1 RASTTPSPT
10 WTSWWERRTCPSP
23 AAPMTAGRCPSLST
37 AILPS
42 DTDLAPLFESIQNSA
57 PQRVLPVGALWRLLR
72 GVPLALDG
80 GGQILPGHLL
90 PGDHAPESG
99 DLQPEIGAVPEYPG
113 GVEVHRPAAA
123 ALIIGGDRVAV
134 VHPAVGRDLRDQVIV
149 DLDIPAL
156 GAVGGG
162 PVQDAQGDEQHRHHQ
177 HCGSEGQR
185 KAPSLLAFHR
195 CTASLCY
202 IDRYEYTSPGEA
214 VPSIYLTKQAGS
226 LHCCH
231 IRSQHWRQAKKAPA
245 VRRGPERSSGQDY
258 SLMSM
263 TTPEP
268 TVRPPSRIA
277 KRRPFSMAMG

>member
-1 RASTTPSPT
+1 MNPFKIQRPDGFYPLGRFSVYSGAFRLL
-10 WTSWWERRTCPSP
+10 WT
-23 AAPMTAGRCPSLST
+23 AAGRSSQATSSQEITP
-37 AILPS
+37 
-42 DTDLAPLFESIQNSA
+42 
-57 PQRVLPVGALWRLLR
+57 RKG
-72 GVPLALDG
+72 
-80 GGQILPGHLL
+80 
-90 PGDHAPESG
+90 G
-99 DLQPEIGAVPEYPG
+99 DLQPEAGPVPEYPG
-113 GVEVHRPAAA
+113 GVEVHRPAPA

-177 HCGSEGQR
+177 HRGSEGQR

-202 IDRYEYTSPGEA
+202 IGRYEYTSPGEA
-214 VPSIYLTKQAGS
+214 VPSICLTKQAGS

-231 IRSQHWRQAKKAPA
+231 IRSRHWRQAKKAPA

-277 KRRPFSMAMG
+277 KRRPFSMAMGVISSTFISTLSPGMHISVPSGRVMTPVTSVVRK